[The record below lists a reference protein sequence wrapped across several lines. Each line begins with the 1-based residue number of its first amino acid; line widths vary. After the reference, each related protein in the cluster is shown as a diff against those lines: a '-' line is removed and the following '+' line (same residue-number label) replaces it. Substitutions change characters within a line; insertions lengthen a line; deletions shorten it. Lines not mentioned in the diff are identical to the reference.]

1 MDGHAVSCIP
11 AVADCYGALALE
23 LGGVPTQALAVI
35 VGTWLREQAVG
46 DFGDVLAASTREVGA
61 GMHAEFATAVETE
74 EPGRLA
80 SAFLDLAH
88 DLRSRGFIGH
98 GAHLSARPARRVTH
112 GG

>member
-35 VGTWLREQAVG
+35 VGTGLREQAVG

-80 SAFLDLAH
+80 SAFL
-88 DLRSRGFIGH
+88 SRTISAPVVSSDMGRTSLH
-98 GAHLSARPARRVTH
+98 GLLDE
-112 GG
+112 

>member
-35 VGTWLREQAVG
+35 VGTGLREQAVG

-61 GMHAEFATAVETE
+61 GMHAEFATAVEPKRGIVVMRIT
-74 EPGRLA
+74 
-80 SAFLDLAH
+80 
-88 DLRSRGFIGH
+88 LRPRNVCSVVVSDI
-98 GAHLSARPARRVTH
+98 V
-112 GG
+112 